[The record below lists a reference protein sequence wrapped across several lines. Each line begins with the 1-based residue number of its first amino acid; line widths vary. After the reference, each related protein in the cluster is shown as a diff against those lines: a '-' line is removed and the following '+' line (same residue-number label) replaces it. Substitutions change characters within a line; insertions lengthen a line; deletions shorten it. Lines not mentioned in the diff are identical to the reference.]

1 MHITVDTIIG
11 DILRRETDA
20 AAFFREAGM
29 HCIECPGPHAA
40 KQSQRPVQCM
50 VWMQSSSQQ
59 HLTRASPQ
67 NKSKFADPAIRRNS
81 WNKTE

>member
-29 HCIECPGPHAA
+29 HCIECPAA
-40 KQSQRPVQCM
+40 RGETNRRGLCSAWYGCRAVR
-50 VWMQSSSQQ
+50 SS
-59 HLTRASPQ
+59 
-67 NKSKFADPAIRRNS
+67 I
-81 WNKTE
+81 